1 MEMGYVFN
9 VWFIS
14 SLYLILGLTIRDL
27 YIDKQIPDLTS
38 LSTDTQRVSP

>member
-9 VWFIS
+9 AWFIFPYI
-14 SLYLILGLTIRDL
+14 LLLGLTIRDL
-27 YIDKQIPDLTS
+27 YIDKQIPDFTS